1 MVFVVLGG
9 WLALAIGVLAGW
21 RHINAVKAW
30 RMAALSLTLVLS
42 LIHQLLFATVAED
55 AFISFRYSQNIA
67 EGHGPVFNA
76 GERVEGYSNFLWVV
90 LVAIPKTLFGFDI
103 VHTAS
108 VLGVLCALG
117 CVLAAYSTVNR
128 IVTETPGL
136 GVAAAILTAGATGLA
151 AYGPSG
157 LETPLFLLLALIMC
171 HALAAGRAVVAGVV
185 VALATMTRPD
195 GVVLAVVAG
204 LWLVHAAAR
213 KRINWWGPA
222 GFTLGALVL
231 VVPWTAWRLTYYGHL
246 VPNAVAAKL
255 GGSLDWQL
263 GQGWHYLSSFALV
276 HQGFLLIAVAA
287 VTALLRRRREMTDDE
302 RRARSSVWL
311 VFALAV
317 TYLLF
322 MTYAGGDW
330 MPAWRLLAPV
340 PVLFAVGAVAAYGVV
355 TGVVPSPRARTQP
368 VGGKLVPAVALGL
381 CLLSFLVSAM
391 SPAALPLMHDWRH
404 KIAQMEEIGSWL
416 GDRLPPGTVIST
428 YANGAL
434 SYRAGTDL
442 VVVDVLGLTDEHIAR
457 EGHRDE
463 SLGPVGHI
471 ANDYD
476 YVVNGRRPALAVTT
490 GNGYADRQ
498 RCGADPAYAAL
509 YSVAT
514 FRREGTDQWIAVYPR
529 AEQALRLIERLDL
542 DPRFTYVPCP

>member
-1 MVFVVLGG
+1 MVFAVLGA
-9 WLALAIGVLAGW
+9 WLALTVGVLA
-21 RHINAVKAW
+21 AW
-30 RMAALSLTLVLS
+30 RQINSVRAWRVAALLLTLALS

-67 EGHGPVFNA
+67 EGHGAVFNA

-103 VHTAS
+103 VRTAS
-108 VLGVLCALG
+108 VLGVLCALA
-117 CVLAAYSTVNR
+117 CVLAAYFTVNR
-128 IVTETPGL
+128 VVTETPGL

-157 LETPLFLLLALIMC
+157 LETPLFVLLALLMC

-204 LWLVHAAAR
+204 LWLVNAAAR
-213 KRINWWGPA
+213 GRVTWWWPG

-231 VVPWTAWRLTYYGHL
+231 VVPWTAWRVTYYGHL

-255 GGSLDWQL
+255 GGSLGWQL
-263 GQGWHYLSSFALV
+263 EQGWTYLSSFALV
-276 HQGFLLIAVAA
+276 HQGYLLIAVAG
-287 VTALLRRRREMTDDE
+287 VTALLRRRRELTAE
-302 RRARSSVWL
+302 EKRGRSAGWL
-311 VFALAV
+311 VFALGFA
-317 TYLLF
+317 YLLF

-355 TGVVPSPRARTQP
+355 TGAVPSPRPRTQP

-391 SPAALPLMHDWRH
+391 SPSALPLMHEWRG
-404 KIAQMEEIGSWL
+404 KIAQMEEVGSWL
-416 GDRLPPGTVIST
+416 GERLPPGTVIST

-434 SYRAGTDL
+434 SYRAGTQL

-463 SLGPVGHI
+463 TLGPVGHI

-490 GNGYADRQ
+490 GSGYSDRQ
-498 RCGADPAYAAL
+498 RCGADPVYAAL

-514 FRREGTDQWIAVYPR
+514 FRREGTDHWIAVYPR
-529 AEQALRLIERLDL
+529 AEHAPRLIERLDA